1 MKQTIGEIIIAQ
13 IEADERAAAKY
24 LLENIQDNSSMSRAV
39 AIVESLATK
48 KDKAFLD
55 ARRSV
60 AAGQQAKDYARW
72 VVKTQQKFAK
82 LMETRCGRQVWESE
96 AQLKRRWKHMVRL
109 VAEVAARLK

>member
-13 IEADERAAAKY
+13 IEADERAAAVY
-24 LLENIQDNSSMSRAV
+24 LLENIKDDSKMARAV
-39 AIVESLATK
+39 AVVESVASK
-48 KDKAFLD
+48 KDMAFLY
-55 ARRSV
+55 ARRAV
-60 AAGQQAKDYARW
+60 AAGKKSKDYSRW
-72 VVKTQQKFAK
+72 VLKTQREFAK